1 MEKLDHDIFGT
12 QGLDDDDGVFEQ
24 DRENGEEGRME
35 GGAEDLGGGEDGKE
49 TVQGSQET
57 EGGEEEEDEESESD
71 DDIQIH
77 IGPIETPVTPFYQG
91 RLPSTSSMLAN
102 VSYTTHSSLV
112 GGMRLSS
119 LTFIQ
124 SSLTP
129 TSLSLSLDTPLTG
142 QKKVDVEA
150 VPTIGGQ
157 NLYEIDLDS
166 AEKPWRLPGN
176 HFKYGPIMLG

>member
-24 DRENGEEGRME
+24 DRENGEEGRVE
-35 GGAEDLGGGEDGKE
+35 GGAEDLGGGEDGEE

-77 IGPIETPVTPFYQG
+77 IGPIETPATPFYQG

-119 LTFIQ
+119 NLHSILSHPYFSFPLSRH
-124 SSLTP
+124 SSDWP
-129 TSLSLSLDTPLTG
+129 EESRCRGSSHYWWAESLRD
-142 QKKVDVEA
+142 
-150 VPTIGGQ
+150 
-157 NLYEIDLDS
+157 
-166 AEKPWRLPGN
+166 
-176 HFKYGPIMLG
+176 